1 MAERL
6 QTVYLFFVLP
16 HVVLRWSVPLL
27 PLLVSTLSLM
37 FSLRGLSSRA
47 HAVAWQLLAFLI
59 IFYASYFLSLAVAVT
74 NVARLQEVLTYTG
87 ICLHSGFLVQQPQAE
102 RCPEEEALESPG
114 QGAAGLGLSVPTTT
128 ITEQA
133 LSGENSQVWVLSPFH
148 FPLSSPSFLHPI
160 IYFPFYVF
168 IGFVTVLLLFYGF
181 WPWET
186 WDLSSRTRDRTHTP
200 CIGRQSLDHWTARGF
215 PPLVLFPSLSV
226 PTIPSAAPSPS
237 SGSQATLD

>member
-1 MAERL
+1 MVATQGSHGNHTVAERL

-16 HVVLRWSVPLL
+16 HVVLRWPVPLL
-27 PLLVSTLSLM
+27 PLLASTLSLM

-47 HAVAWQLLAFLI
+47 HAVARQSLAFLI

-160 IYFPFYVF
+160 IYFPFF
-168 IGFVTVLLLFYGF
+168 T
-181 WPWET
+181 
-186 WDLSSRTRDRTHTP
+186 S
-200 CIGRQSLDHWTARGF
+200 SLDLLQYCSYFMVFGHGKHGILALGPGTEPTRPALEGR
-215 PPLVLFPSLSV
+215 VLTTGLPGDSHH
-226 PTIPSAAPSPS
+226 
-237 SGSQATLD
+237 